1 MTEVKCEAAYLRRAE
16 HNRQVDEVRHD
27 KTKQRQFEL
36 AFAHYDWEEDFEQHR
51 IFEVDNSGLAVMGRR
66 DFSLR
71 SPAEQAQFNLD
82 FKYFEEK
89 LKHTDTSLL
98 LVFRAVFY
106 GFSWQ
111 DFDMCKMYW
120 CRCLKKIEEI
130 LLRET

>member
-16 HNRQVDEVRHD
+16 HNRQVDEIRHD

-51 IFEVDNSGLAVMGRR
+51 IFEVDNSGLSLMGRR
-66 DFSLR
+66 DFSLL

-82 FKYFEEK
+82 FEYFEE
-89 LKHTDTSLL
+89 LL
-98 LVFRAVFY
+98 ARTGTWLLIVFRAVFY

-111 DFDMCKMYW
+111 DFDLPQTNW
-120 CRCLKKIEEI
+120 LRWLKKVENI
-130 LLRET
+130 LASKG